1 VMKKG
6 LIVVLHVRRIAM
18 EKNAKQELIVGVVSV
33 IQKKYVQVN
42 VDTLKIVKYADGL
55 FQYQH
60 VSTML
65 RTAMKKVWTV
75 VDFVL

>member
-1 VMKKG
+1 MVMKKEW
-6 LIVVLHVRRIAM
+6 IVASHVRRIAM
-18 EKNAKQELIVGVVSV
+18 GKNVKQELIVGVVSA

-65 RTAMKKVWTV
+65 RMATKKV
-75 VDFVL
+75 